1 VVSFLWQWWP
11 EEREITMNKSKNV
24 PSHRVASDAI
34 EFHVGPFIAELKAAS
49 YAPGTLCTK
58 RAALRRFLRWRRCR
72 KSPGT
77 EPDETEVAKFLARAC
92 RLGPKHRCLASTA
105 LSAFLEHLRHQG
117 VIATGVQNTPEAA
130 SSVLERS
137 YADFLRNEKG
147 LAELSLRVYLPVVPL
162 LLGYLGKQHGNASV
176 RRLDARVLRG
186 FLLERTQRRSS
197 ESVRLLA
204 TSLRSFLRF
213 LHAHGEIRYD
223 LTAAIPTVRR
233 WAHPGVPR
241 KLTTEEVKRI
251 LSAPNRTTFT
261 GRRDFAILLLLA
273 KLGLRASEV
282 LLLELRDLRWRTG
295 EVLIRGKG
303 GQRDVLPLPRE
314 VGAALAR
321 HLRLDRGSPPT
332 QRVFLRAIAPRVPLA
347 GPASIGHIVRRAMVQ
362 AGVDRP
368 KQIAAHLF
376 RHTLAS
382 RMLQQGAN
390 LMEISEVLRHRAQS
404 TTELY
409 AKIDMRS
416 LHEVVRP

>member
-1 VVSFLWQWWP
+1 
-11 EEREITMNKSKNV
+11 MNKSKNA
-24 PSHRVASDAI
+24 PNHRGTSDSI
-34 EFHVGPFIAELKAAS
+34 ESHVGPFIAELKAEG

-58 RAALRRFLRWRRCR
+58 RAALRRFLSWRRRR
-72 KSPGT
+72 KPPGS
-77 EPDETEVAKFLARAC
+77 EPDESDTAQFLARSC

-105 LSAFLEHLRHQG
+105 LTAFLRHLRLQG
-117 VIATGVQNTPEAA
+117 VISTSAPKTPETT
-130 SSVLERS
+130 SSALERR

-147 LAELSLRVYLPVVPL
+147 LAEHSLRVYLPLVPL
-162 LLGYLGKQHGNASV
+162 LLGYLEKQHGSASV
-176 RRLDARVLRG
+176 RRLDASVLRG
-186 FLLERTQRRSS
+186 FLLERTQGRSS

-213 LHAHGEIRYD
+213 LHAHGEIRHD

-233 WAHPGVPR
+233 WAQPGVPR
-241 KLTTEEVKRI
+241 KLTAEEVDQI
-251 LSAPNRTTFT
+251 LRAPDRTTGT

-273 KLGLRASEV
+273 KLGLRSSEV
-282 LLLELRDLRWRTG
+282 LSLELADIRWRTG

-303 GQRDVLPLPRE
+303 RRQDLLPLPSE
-314 VGAALAR
+314 VGAAIACY
-321 HLRLDRGSPPT
+321 LRLDRGSRPT
-332 QRVFLRAIAPRVPLA
+332 RRIFLRTYAPRVPLA
-347 GPASIGHIVRRAMVQ
+347 GPASIGHIVRWAMAR
-362 AGVDRP
+362 AGVERP

-390 LMEISEVLRHRAQS
+390 LREISEVLRHRAQS

-416 LHEVVRP
+416 LNEVVRPWPTQGGVQ